1 MENKKKYANR
11 YLHKSRNK
19 RFFFSNKNLK
29 LKGPEILFS
38 FWEGLMTRKG
48 SF

>member
-1 MENKKKYANR
+1 MQTGICTKVETKD
-11 YLHKSRNK
+11 
-19 RFFFSNKNLK
+19 FFSNKNLK

-38 FWEGLMTRKG
+38 FGEGLMTRKG

>member
-1 MENKKKYANR
+1 MQTGICTKVETKD
-11 YLHKSRNK
+11 
-19 RFFFSNKNLK
+19 FFFKQKNLK

>member
-1 MENKKKYANR
+1 MENKKNMQTGICTKVET
-11 YLHKSRNK
+11 KD
-19 RFFFSNKNLK
+19 FFSNKNLK